1 MKNTTQIIFLMIL
14 GISSIFVMK
23 SSLAGPMSAD
33 RGWDDLPKAMADVNA
48 DGKPDFCRFV
58 GNKPKIF
65 LSCHLATNDGFDPN
79 NQFGF
84 NSGVG
89 IDTGYADMPRL
100 IRDVNGDGRADFC
113 RWVGNAPNIYE
124 SCLLAGQTGFTR
136 TEYRLDR

>member
-1 MKNTTQIIFLMIL
+1 MKNKSQKIFLIIL

-23 SSLAGPMSAD
+23 SSLAAPMGAD
-33 RGWDDLPKAMADVNA
+33 RGWSDLPKWMVDVNA

-58 GNKPKIF
+58 GNQPKVF

-79 NQFGF
+79 NQFTF

-89 IDTGYADMPRL
+89 IDKGYNDMPRSM
-100 IRDVNGDGRADFC
+100 RDVNGDGRADFC

-124 SCLLAGQTGFTR
+124 SCLLAGQTGFTK

>member
-14 GISSIFVMK
+14 GISSIFMMK
-23 SSLAGPMSAD
+23 SSLAAPMGPD
-33 RGWDDLPKAMADVNA
+33 KGWDNLPKWMVDVNA

-58 GNKPKIF
+58 GNQPKIF
-65 LSCHLATNDGFDPN
+65 LSCHLATNDGFDAT

-89 IDTGYADMPRL
+89 IDKGYEDMPRSM
-100 IRDVNGDGRADFC
+100 RDVNGDRRADFC

-124 SCLLAGQTGFTR
+124 SCLLAGQRGFPG
-136 TEYRLDR
+136 TEFRLNR